1 MRAFPITV
9 LNGGIN
15 RLRVKGGAA
24 ANQLYDL
31 QNAWIT
37 NAGAVVPREGTIRA
51 ATLDSSTVGLAAA
64 NGQFNIFSSAF
75 STATLPANYVLNV
88 LSDPSNTSASPTVIY
103 YAKPFMG
110 FLYVVASFSD
120 GTVHH
125 YWLQNSGTWT
135 SSTDYTSASIVLPP
149 TPNGLAYQ
157 GVRDFPIQPLWTAET
172 LITSGSYVEPNTPTG
187 FAYQAVATTGSPVH
201 TGQVEPVWPTLAGGI
216 IQEFG
221 DFDLSASDAGT
232 TQASLNGISTAS
244 PLGSNITDRYGDSQ
258 TISNAGVF
266 ASSSTLSTL
275 TLASTKITTWKAGTL
290 YAPGSVVIPTSNQG
304 AFINAI
310 PNGDFEGGSGAGG
323 WTFTDPG
330 GSTEWT
336 YSSTLPYQGTE
347 CITFPGG
354 GAAAPGAAGAFATM
368 TSYSLVTPGQ
378 SVTATAYLDPNNSG
392 ANLTLWLQINWYNTA
407 DSIISS
413 SGWTQNEQEGG
424 GYRQVSVT
432 GIAPAGAAHARVAI
446 GAGSGTT
453 SRNAGF
459 ADLVSWNLA
468 TPAPITNFLFE
479 AVQPTA
485 GSSAATEPTW
495 PTVLGNEVIDGTVT
509 WQAIGTSII
518 TWQAIPLMQSGLVAP
533 TFPTTI
539 GNTVHDYSTYSNIN
553 GYITTFSSMS
563 WVATDRHISD
573 PKDPNTIAVAIGA
586 SHVFA
591 GDNDIVDYSAAVDPT
606 DWTSTNNAGYLPT
619 GLNNYGDNPVAALAL
634 YRGNLIVFN
643 AGGYQMWQIDPDPQ
657 NMAFLD
663 AQPVGSIYTRA
674 AQSVA
679 NDLLF
684 LTEVGVRNLGTIG
697 ATANMAI
704 GNTGQPVDP
713 LIKAQLSGIPIYTPV
728 GGIDP
733 YAADVALLLHCD
745 GSSGSLSFP
754 DSSPNNLILV
764 NNGDVAVTTV
774 TPEFGS
780 GAASFVLSSYGQ
792 LTYAVSTGS
801 ALDMG
806 TGPFTVEFW
815 FRWNGALANSCV
827 CGVADTSG
835 DINWAV
841 EMFRFGAG
849 SDFVR
854 FYLNTTGGNY
864 TVVTTGTT
872 FVANTWYSVAA
883 VYTGGTAGSMYVF
896 LNGVPGAGPTIVTGA
911 PKAPYSQFNFGGIV
925 SFAFNAA
932 NTEVDEF
939 RLTKG
944 VARYTSAYTPATQA
958 FPGAIPAYTPISLYY
973 PGRGQYWLMFGP
985 QAFVLTINGLN
996 GTKTWA
1002 RYIFPDT
1009 ITDWTLNAGIL
1020 YLRTKGNLVWQ
1031 LDAGTIGVDD
1041 STAVIAS
1048 ATNTTWSGL
1057 MQWPYLDMGTL
1068 GRNKMMVGVDLVGE
1082 GECFIQVA
1090 YNQNDKTTFNDNP
1103 LFSSSTNVT
1112 APYLVTADDTVPGT
1126 PLPIPINAPSYSVI
1140 LTFPGS
1146 ATTPNQWSWEAS
1158 NIYITDASGGGAMG

>member
-37 NAGAVVPREGTIRA
+37 NAGSVVPREGTIRA

-88 LSDPSNTSASPTVIY
+88 LSDPSNTTASPTVIY

-172 LITSGSYVEPNTPTG
+172 LIASGSYVEPNTPTG

-216 IQEFG
+216 VQEFG

-258 TISNAGVF
+258 TISNAGIF
-266 ASSSTLSTL
+266 ATSSTLSTL

-330 GSTEWT
+330 GSTEWA

-354 GAAAPGAAGAFATM
+354 GAAAPGAQGAFATM

-378 SVTATAYLDPNNSG
+378 SVTATAYLDPNNAG
-392 ANLTLWLQINWYNTA
+392 ANLTLWIQINWYNAA
-407 DSIISS
+407 DSILSS
-413 SGWTQNEQEGG
+413 SGYQQNEQEGG
-424 GYRQVSVT
+424 GYRQASVT

-606 DWTSTNNAGYLPT
+606 DWTSSNNAGYLPT

-704 GNTGQPVDP
+704 GNLGQPVDV
-713 LIKAQLSGIPIYTPV
+713 LVKSQLSGVPVYATPGGVQIPAVAVSLLLHFDGANGSTTFVDSSIYDNIITPHGIAEITTSTPKFGTGSLADPTVGGTQFGGANTVSTPVVAGGPLDLSTGDFTIECWVYPVLADVEYTPV
-728 GGIDP
+728 INASDNSATGGYGIIAGSFNVPVFIFGTHSMTTSLSPALNTWSSLAAVRKGNTFDLFVNGVASGNATTQAGGIGLGP
-733 YAADVALLLHCD
+733 SGLLY
-745 GSSGSLSFP
+745 
-754 DSSPNNLILV
+754 I
-764 NNGDVAVTTV
+764 
-774 TPEFGS
+774 
-780 GAASFVLSSYGQ
+780 
-792 LTYAVSTGS
+792 
-801 ALDMG
+801 
-806 TGPFTVEFW
+806 
-815 FRWNGALANSCV
+815 
-827 CGVADTSG
+827 SG
-835 DINWAV
+835 D
-841 EMFRFGAG
+841 
-849 SDFVR
+849 
-854 FYLNTTGGNY
+854 
-864 TVVTTGTT
+864 
-872 FVANTWYSVAA
+872 
-883 VYTGGTAGSMYVF
+883 
-896 LNGVPGAGPTIVTGA
+896 PTITARGF
-911 PKAPYSQFNFGGIV
+911 QGQ
-925 SFAFNAA
+925 
-932 NTEVDEF
+932 TDEV
-939 RLTKG
+939 RITKQALYTPG
-944 VARYTSAYTPATQA
+944 VNYTPAAAPFANPQQ
-958 FPGAIPAYTPISLYY
+958 IYIPISLYY
-973 PGRGQYWLMFGP
+973 PGRGQYWLIFGP

-1002 RYIFPDT
+1002 RYVFPDT
-1009 ITDWTLNAGIL
+1009 ITDWTLNGGIL

-1031 LDAGTIGVDD
+1031 LDAGTIGIDD
-1041 STAVIAS
+1041 SNSVIAS

-1068 GRNKMMVGVDLVGE
+1068 GRNKMMVGIDLVGE

-1103 LFSSSTNVT
+1103 SFASSLNVT

-1140 LTFPGS
+1140 LTFPGN

>member
-1 MRAFPITV
+1 MRPYPITV
-9 LNGGIN
+9 LSGGIN

-24 ANQLYDL
+24 ANSLYDL

-51 ATLDSSTVGLAAA
+51 VTLDSSTVGLAAA

-75 STATLPANYVLNV
+75 STAALPANYVLNV
-88 LSDPSNTSASPTVIY
+88 LSNPNNTTTSPIIIW

-110 FLYVVASFSD
+110 FLYVVAEFSD
-120 GTVHH
+120 LSVHH
-125 YWLQNSGTWT
+125 YWLQNNGTWT
-135 SSTDYTSASIVLPP
+135 STTDYTSASIVLPP
-149 TPNGLAYQ
+149 VLNGLAYQ
-157 GVRDFPIQPLWTAET
+157 GIRDFPVQPLWTAET

-201 TGQVEPVWPTLAGGI
+201 TGAVEPVWPTLAGGI

-232 TQASLNGISTAS
+232 TQASLNQISTAS
-244 PLGSNITDRYGDSQ
+244 PLGSNITDRYGDSN
-258 TISNAGVF
+258 TISNAGIF
-266 ASSSTLSTL
+266 TTSSTLSTF
-275 TLASTKITTWKAGTL
+275 TLASTKITTWKGGTN
-290 YAPGSVVIPTSNQG
+290 YAPGAVVIPTSTQG

-330 GSTEWT
+330 GITLWT

-347 CITFPGG
+347 CITFPGA

-368 TSYSLVTPGQ
+368 TSYSLVKPGQ
-378 SVTATAYLDPNNSG
+378 SVTASAYLDPNNSG
-392 ANLTLWLQINWYNTA
+392 ANLTLWLQINWYDVT
-407 DSIISS
+407 DTIISS

-432 GIAPAGAAHARVAI
+432 GTAPANAAHARISI

-459 ADLVSWNLA
+459 ADLVTWNLETA
-468 TPAPITNFLFE
+468 APITNFLFE

-495 PTVLGNEVIDGTVT
+495 PTVLGNSVIDGSVT
-509 WQAIGTSII
+509 WKAIGTSII
-518 TWQAIPLMQSGLVAP
+518 TWQAIPLMQSGLTAP
-533 TFPTTI
+533 TFPTVI
-539 GNTVHDYSTYSNIN
+539 GNAVHDYSTYSNIN
-553 GYITTFSSMS
+553 GYITTLSSMS

-573 PKDPNTIAVAIGA
+573 PKDPNTVVVTIGA

-663 AQPVGSIYTRA
+663 AQPVGSIYPRA

-704 GNTGQPVDP
+704 GNLGQSIDALV
-713 LIKAQLSGIPIYTPV
+713 KAQLSGVPV
-728 GGIDP
+728 FGIQP
-733 YAADVALLLHCD
+733 PLPNTTLLLHFTGVN
-745 GSSGSLSFP
+745 GSISFP
-754 DSSPNNLILV
+754 DSSGNNLAATATGAAQISTIISHFPGYSGVLSLTGANSSVTVPVTAGGPIDIYAGNWTIEFWIYAPTANSIGNGNTPTIFSLV
-764 NNGDVAVTTV
+764 NGVQRIDCAMGNGIYLETAADGAITNAGMSVGTWHHIAISCAGTTIYGFLDGVKFALNLNHTVAA
-774 TPEFGS
+774 G
-780 GAASFVLSSYGQ
+780 
-792 LTYAVSTGS
+792 
-801 ALDMG
+801 
-806 TGPFTVEFW
+806 
-815 FRWNGALANSCV
+815 
-827 CGVADTSG
+827 
-835 DINWAV
+835 
-841 EMFRFGAG
+841 GAG
-849 SDFVR
+849 TLTIGYGLTQFGQ
-854 FYLNTTGGNY
+854 FY
-864 TVVTTGTT
+864 
-872 FVANTWYSVAA
+872 F
-883 VYTGGTAGSMYVF
+883 
-896 LNGVPGAGPTIVTGA
+896 PGYI
-911 PKAPYSQFNFGGIV
+911 
-925 SFAFNAA
+925 
-932 NTEVDEF
+932 DEF
-939 RLTKG
+939 TITKF
-944 VARYTSAYTPATQA
+944 AKYTANFTPPTAP
-958 FPGAIPAYTPISLYY
+958 FPGGLLNPVYSPLSLYY
-973 PGRGQYWLMFGP
+973 PGRGQYWLIFGP

-1002 RYIFPDT
+1002 RYTFPDT
-1009 ITDWTLNAGIL
+1009 ITDWTLNNGVL
-1020 YLRTKGNLVWQ
+1020 YLRTQGNLVWQ

-1041 STAVIAS
+1041 ANTITTA
-1048 ATNTTWSGL
+1048 ATPTAFNGV
-1057 MQWPYLDMGTL
+1057 MQWPYLDMGAL

-1082 GECFIQVA
+1082 GSCSVQVA
-1090 YNQNDKTTFNDNP
+1090 FNQADKSTFNDNP
-1103 LFSSSTNVT
+1103 SFATSTGVT
-1112 APYLVTADDTVPGT
+1112 APYFVAIDDTVPGQ

-1140 LTFPGS
+1140 LTFPGNV
-1146 ATTPNQWSWEAS
+1146 TTANTWSWQAA
-1158 NIYITDASGGGAMG
+1158 NLYVTDAASAGAMG